1 LVDNRRGATDNSTI
15 ELNIEFMSKQ
25 ASSPEEA
32 LDQVF
37 MALADPTRRQLVRLL
52 AEQERTVGELAEP
65 FSMSLAAVSK
75 HIKVLEAAGIV
86 ARRVDG
92 RVHTLALRPEAL
104 SGALD
109 WITIYRNFWSR
120 RLDALDD
127 FTSAD
132 KGRPPPGE

>member
-1 LVDNRRGATDNSTI
+1 
-15 ELNIEFMSKQ
+15 MSKQ
-25 ASSPEEA
+25 ASPPEEA

-52 AEQERTVGELAEP
+52 AEQDRTVGELAEP

-86 ARRVDG
+86 TRRVDG
-92 RVHTLALRPEAL
+92 RVHTLALQPEAL

-120 RLDALDD
+120 RLDALDE

-132 KGRPPPGE
+132 KGRLPPGE